1 MSRTKTTF
9 GLLQAVALVLALAT
23 ITWSLGLTSFR
34 FAEAANVTSFS
45 DTLSDSA
52 PSVAANHTITF
63 VTPTGIT
70 DGEDIVLDFSDGPFD
85 LTSIGFEDIDVLDD
99 ATDLSVAADC
109 TASEEVGAEVTGSVL
124 TLTFCA
130 GDTAGIGAFGTT
142 TIKIGDHTTVGA
154 VGTNQIINPAA
165 GSYEISVTAGAS
177 DSGDTRVAIVS
188 PVVVTASVDTSF
200 TFTVAGV
207 AGGGTVNGEVVTGS
221 STATTIPFGVLAA
234 DTASTAAQQLS
245 VATNASYG
253 FAVTVQVDQQL
264 LSSTGADI
272 DGFIDGA
279 YTTTPVAWEA
289 PAATISDEDTWGH
302 WGLTTDDATLTAGLS
317 DPFDV
322 GGVGQRFVSAS
333 STPVE
338 VFRHDGPSD
347 GTTQGIGRAQVG
359 YKVEISPLQEAGD
372 DYTATLTYV
381 ATPVF

>member
-9 GLLQAVALVLALAT
+9 GLLQAAALVLTLAT
-23 ITWSLGLTSFR
+23 ITWSVGFASFR

-52 PSVAANHTITF
+52 PLVGANHTITF
-63 VTPTGIT
+63 VTPSGIA
-70 DGEDIVLDFSDGPFD
+70 DGEAIVINFSDGPFGLSSVNFD
-85 LTSIGFEDIDVLDD
+85 DVDVRDD
-99 ATDLSVAADC
+99 ATDLQVAANC
-109 TASEEVGAEVTGSVL
+109 LGSEEVGFATSTNTITL
-124 TLTFCA
+124 TLCA
-130 GDTAGIGAFGTT
+130 GDSAGIGTNGTT
-142 TIKIGDHTTVGA
+142 TIEIGTHATFGA
-154 VGTNQIINPAA
+154 TGNAQLINPAA
-165 GSYEISVTAGAS
+165 GSYEISVVAGS
-177 DSGDTRVAIVS
+177 NDSGDTRVAIVS

-200 TFTVAGV
+200 TFTVSGV
-207 AGGGTVNGEVVTGS
+207 AATGTVNQEAITGS

-253 FAVTVQVDQQL
+253 FAVTVQLDQQL
-264 LSSTGADI
+264 QSSTGADI

-289 PAATISDEDTWGH
+289 PTASISNEDTWGH
-302 WGLTTDDATLTAGLS
+302 WGLTTDDSTINAALN
-317 DPFDV
+317 DPFAA
-322 GGVGQRFVSAS
+322 GTTGQLFVSAS
-333 STPVE
+333 TTPIE
-338 VFRHDGPSD
+338 VFRHNGPSD
-347 GTTQGIGRAQVG
+347 GTTQGIGRAKVG

>member
-9 GLLQAVALVLALAT
+9 GLLQAVAMVLALAT
-23 ITWSLGLTSFR
+23 LTWSLGLTSFR

-52 PSVAANHTITF
+52 PSVGANHTITF
-63 VTPTGIT
+63 VTPTGIP
-70 DGEDIVLDFSDGPFD
+70 DGESIVIDFSDGPFG
-85 LTSIGFEDIDVLDD
+85 LGSVGFDDIDVLDD
-99 ATDLSVAADC
+99 ATNLSVAANC
-109 TASEEVGAEVTGSVL
+109 AGSEEVGASVAGSVV
-124 TLTFCA
+124 TLELCS
-130 GDTAGIGAFGTT
+130 GDSAGIGANGTS
-142 TIKIGDHTTVGA
+142 TIRIGTHAVTGA
-154 VGTNQIINPAA
+154 TGNNQITNPAA
-165 GSYEISVTAGAS
+165 GSYEISVQAGTS

-207 AGGGTVNGEVVTGS
+207 AGGGTINGESVTGT

-279 YTTTPVAWEA
+279 YTTTPVAWNA
-289 PAATISDEDTWGH
+289 PAASISDEDTWGH
-302 WGLTTDDATLTAGLS
+302 WGLTTNDATLTAGLT

-322 GGVGQRFVSAS
+322 GGTGQRFVSAS
-333 STPVE
+333 TTPVE
-338 VFRHDGPSD
+338 VFRHNGPSD

-359 YKVEISPLQEAGD
+359 YKVEISALQEAGD